1 MLRHEFFYCV
11 CPDVPER
18 KPRTHETEILNDN
31 ERLLQT
37 IFAPDPVTGQP
48 CPAHALTIPSDHP
61 EYFNIVSKLY
71 NALPRQSGC
80 DNYEDAESLITS
92 RYLQYGEELDH
103 VARELEQIIK
113 DDSQP
118 ENIDSQ
124 PDTNTES

>member
-1 MLRHEFFYCV
+1 MLRPEFFYCV
-11 CPDVPER
+11 CPDVPKRE
-18 KPRTHETEILNDN
+18 PITHETEILNDN

-80 DNYEDAESLITS
+80 NTYEDAESLITS
-92 RYLQYGEELDH
+92 RYLQYGEELDN
-103 VARELEQIIK
+103 VARELEQLIK
-113 DDSQP
+113 DDSQT
-118 ENIDSQ
+118 
-124 PDTNTES
+124 DTTSES

>member
-1 MLRHEFFYCV
+1 MLRPEFFYNV
-11 CPDVPER
+11 CPDVPQRE
-18 KPRTHETEILNDN
+18 PRTHESEILNDN

-80 DNYEDAESLITS
+80 DNYDDAESLITS

-103 VARELEQIIK
+103 VARKLEQLIS
-113 DDSQP
+113 DDSSHS
-118 ENIDSQ
+118 N
-124 PDTNTES
+124 DTNSNTSDT